1 MQIER
6 LIHVN
11 IVCTNLERS
20 IDFYT
25 RILGGRVV
33 DQSEKERSEF
43 MERMGYTGETAH
55 RAAFIGFSKQK
66 GFPVIDLLE
75 WTSPGTKRPL
85 DMRDGGIPRIAIGVD
100 DVDAAHAHLVAE
112 GVDVLGEPTELGV
125 GRSKIRAFLLRD
137 PDGTLLELV
146 QAA

>member
-11 IVCTNLERS
+11 INCSNLERS
-20 IDFYT
+20 VDFYT

-33 DQSEKERSEF
+33 DRSEKEQSEF
-43 MERMGYTGETAH
+43 CERMGYSGETGH
-55 RAAFIGFSKQK
+55 RAAFIAFSKQK

-75 WTSPGTKRPL
+75 WNAPGSGRPL
-85 DMRDGGIPRIAIGVD
+85 DMQDVGIPRIAIGVD
-100 DVDAAHAHLVAE
+100 DVDAAHAELVAA
-112 GVDVLGEPTELGV
+112 GVEVLGEPTDLGV
-125 GRSKIRAFLLRD
+125 GRAKIRAILLRD

-146 QAA
+146 QSI